1 MTQNAPKNFFPTAD
15 ISILERV
22 KYVGS
27 PRYFPQTHSLAK
39 FWIRVMKQVGHNT
52 EKQRLKGKGFSTLRI
67 GVFKGRD
74 MPRVGVLVSDTPG
87 RPPEL
92 Q

>member
-1 MTQNAPKNFFPTAD
+1 
-15 ISILERV
+15 
-22 KYVGS
+22 
-27 PRYFPQTHSLAK
+27 
-39 FWIRVMKQVGHNT
+39 MKQVGHNT

-67 GVFKGRD
+67 GVFKRRDRD

>member
-1 MTQNAPKNFFPTAD
+1 MLALLSTPH
-15 ISILERV
+15 R
-22 KYVGS
+22 
-27 PRYFPQTHSLAK
+27 HSLAK
-39 FWIRVMKQVGHNT
+39 FWIRLMKQVGHNT

-67 GVFKGRD
+67 GVFKGKD

>member
-1 MTQNAPKNFFPTAD
+1 
-15 ISILERV
+15 
-22 KYVGS
+22 
-27 PRYFPQTHSLAK
+27 
-39 FWIRVMKQVGHNT
+39 MKQVGHNT

-67 GVFKGRD
+67 GVFKGKD